1 MKVTISFYTI
11 TFSVLL
17 IGATLSGQGV
27 PPPATLVSIPTAGT
41 LQRGQY
47 EIELLMQTGGG
58 VLGRLGVGFSDRFTI
73 GMSYGVQ
80 RFIGSE
86 EPSLNRLIP
95 EVQLKYRFMDES
107 YNRPAIALGLDTQ
120 GRGEFQTHKVFTDT
134 TKLEVDYPI
143 ERYEVK
149 AIGIYLVVSKNWQIL
164 GNLGIHGGISRNTRE
179 DDQNDNNINL
189 FFGLDKDIIS
199 GLSVFLEYNSALD
212 DDDYNIK
219 EINLL
224 TLSEITV
231 GQGLGYLNAG
241 IRWYMTS
248 SLYLEIDLNDILV
261 NKGGVEYFTRELKVV
276 YNEFF

>member
-17 IGATLSGQGV
+17 IGAILSGQGV

-41 LQRGQY
+41 LQRGQF

-58 VLGRLGVGFSDRFTI
+58 VLGRLGVGFSDRFSI

-86 EPSLNRLIP
+86 EPSLNRLRP

-120 GRGEFQTHKVFTDT
+120 GRGDFQESNLNDT
-134 TKLEVDYPI
+134 TTIK
-143 ERYEVK
+143 RYDVK

-164 GNLGIHGGISRNTRE
+164 GNLGIHGGVSRNTME
-179 DDQNDNNINL
+179 DDQADNDINL
-189 FFGLDKDIIS
+189 FFGLDKDIIP

-212 DDDYNIK
+212 DNDYDIE
-219 EINLL
+219 EINLY
-224 TLSEITV
+224 TLSKITV
-231 GQGLGYLNAG
+231 GKGKGYLNAG

-248 SLYLEIDLNDILV
+248 GLYLEVDLNDILV
-261 NKGGVEYFTRELKVV
+261 NKGQVEYFTRELKVV